1 MQVNLPYLKCLVWF
15 WVTSNPVYF
24 VWGFRCPS
32 WPATQNNDGI
42 EKVDW
47 SKNIL
52 SNDKKMQNILKWTCV
67 WAERIH
73 LWWQERL
80 QCPSNWSW
88 KASHQS
94 RIRGH
99 EPKEGRNKLL
109 SKKNPLLVE
118 LSHSKL
124 HQSFG
129 ICKKGLCIGY
139 IPATVCPCLDCGVYR
154 SCPYNSSA
162 LLLEGLNHHT
172 VHC

>member
-32 WPATQNNDGI
+32 WPATQNKDGI

-52 SNDKKMQNILKWTCV
+52 SNDKKCKTFWNEPAYERNVSICSDRKDSNAHRTR
-67 WAERIH
+67 AERPVIKVVSVVTNLRKVETH
-73 LWWQERL
+73 FFL
-80 QCPSNWSW
+80 
-88 KASHQS
+88 KKTVFV
-94 RIRGH
+94 G
-99 EPKEGRNKLL
+99 L
-109 SKKNPLLVE
+109 SQ
-118 LSHSKL
+118 SKL